1 MWKYETEKVEV
12 NKDASRED
20 LLDIRAKKIKDK
32 FCW

>member
-1 MWKYETEKVEV
+1 MWKYVTEKVEIQK
-12 NKDASRED
+12 NLTKEQ